1 MSEEIGHSS
10 GEEDQPH
17 MEEEREVLRDA
28 NGQVLDETKSVK
40 VGLDREELMAE
51 FAILAEE
58 EKEEEERAQAVFV
71 EAVENL
77 KLYSQLDLETI
88 SRLLSCDLLRVFV
101 IIFC

>member
-1 MSEEIGHSS
+1 
-10 GEEDQPH
+10 

-40 VGLDREELMAE
+40 VGLNREELMAE

-101 IIFC
+101 INYSVIY